1 MRQAKVATLLL
12 LAGIAGACAIG
23 APSTFVLNSASVDQ
37 SFVCPTAANNLPYNF
52 HGSISVRNGTS
63 SSVTIESVA
72 AVMTVAAV
80 KGGWLEHV
88 GDKYDAGGLTVSPS
102 AVGAGSTASLD
113 VTIPSAC
120 TNGKLP
126 SSGSSYGDYSAAFT
140 VVTSAGTHTIVS
152 SNRHR
157 ITAA

>member
-23 APSTFVLNSASVDQ
+23 TPSTFMLNSASVDQ
-37 SFVCPTAANNLPYNF
+37 SFVCPTAANNLPYNI
-52 HGSISVRNGTS
+52 HATISVRNGTT
-63 SSVTIESVA
+63 SSVTIESIA
-72 AVMTVAAV
+72 AVLMLAAV

-88 GDKYDAGGLTVSPS
+88 GDKYDASGVTVSPI
-102 AVGAGSTASLD
+102 AVDAGRTASLD

-120 TNGKLP
+120 TNGKVP
-126 SSGSSYGDYSAAFT
+126 SSGSSYGDYSVAFT

>member
-1 MRQAKVATLLL
+1 MRQVKVATLLL

-37 SFVCPTAANNLPYNF
+37 SFVCPTAANNLPYDI
-52 HGSISVRNGTS
+52 HATISVRNGTS
-63 SSVTIESVA
+63 SSVTIESVG
-72 AVMTVAAV
+72 AVMTVAVV

-88 GDKYDAGGLTVSPS
+88 GDKYNASGVTVSPT
-102 AVGAGSTASLD
+102 AVDAGSTTSLD

-120 TNGKLP
+120 TNGKVP
-126 SSGSSYGDYSAAFT
+126 SSGSSYGDYSVAFT